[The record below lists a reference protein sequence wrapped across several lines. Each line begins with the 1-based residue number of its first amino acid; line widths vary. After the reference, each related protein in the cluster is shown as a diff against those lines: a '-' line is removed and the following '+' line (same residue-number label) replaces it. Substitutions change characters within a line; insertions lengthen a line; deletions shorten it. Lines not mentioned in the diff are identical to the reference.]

1 MPITLIILII
11 LVIATIVVG
20 SILEGKTKAV
30 ERFEEEVK
38 EARQK
43 DQQETSAPDSARV
56 SGMFS
61 SRGRVD
67 NTSDAL
73 SALSEA
79 ETVRKAYKIATYVL
93 LGLTVLVFLISA
105 VAIVGTKKVG
115 VVTSFNRPTGTISN
129 GLHLKAPWQKVHELD
144 GAIQTDSHEGTTIR
158 LGNQSTADVKNS
170 IRWRILPGTADRL
183 YRDYRDF
190 DKIRDSLVTRELTA
204 ALNEVF
210 KDYDPLSAIR
220 GGKNVVKQPTLDEL
234 GASVAQRLREQIG
247 DQIEILNVIIPL
259 IEFDPGTQSRIDSFQ
274 EEIANTRIAE
284 QKQKTATANAAA
296 NRKLSSSVSHDP
308 NVLVS
313 KCLDTLA
320 ELAKEKQ
327 PLPAG
332 FSCWPGGRE
341 SAIAVK

>member
-20 SILEGKTKAV
+20 STLEGKTK
-30 ERFEEEVK
+30 EVSRLEGK
-38 EARQK
+38 VDDARRK
-43 DQQETSAPDSARV
+43 DEQEVTPDTRAS
-56 SGMFS
+56 SMFS
-61 SRGRVD
+61 SRGMVD
-67 NTSDAL
+67 NTSVAL
-73 SALSEA
+73 GALSEA
-79 ETVRKAYKIATYVL
+79 ETARKAYKIATYVL
-93 LGLTVLVFLISA
+93 LGLTVVVFLISI

-115 VVTSFNRPTGTISN
+115 VVTSFNRPVGTLSN

-144 GAIQTDSHEGTTIR
+144 GAIQTDSHNDTTIR
-158 LGNQSTADVKNS
+158 LGNQSTATVRNS
-170 IRWRILPGTADRL
+170 IRWRIKPGTADEL

-204 ALNEVF
+204 ALNDVF
-210 KDYDPLSAIR
+210 KSYDPLRSIKEKSATTEIET
-220 GGKNVVKQPTLDEL
+220 PSEL
-234 GASVAQRLREQIG
+234 ADDVAVALRKRIG
-247 DQIEILNVIIPL
+247 DQIDVINVIIP
-259 IEFDPGTQSRIDSFQ
+259 IADYDPATQGRINAFQ

-284 QKQKTATANAAA
+284 QKQKTAAANAAA
-296 NRKLSSSVSHDP
+296 NRKLSSSVSRDP

-320 ELAKEKQ
+320 EVAKAQQ